1 MSQTIPSGTRLH
13 EHLRRRSITPFIG
26 IYDVF
31 SASLAARQFDALFG
45 SGLSFAAG
53 HYGLSD
59 VGFISWP
66 GILNFVQRVWA
77 IRTLQALR
85 AEDGLLSSG
94 MNRDATLI
102 TCNEVLL
109 QNLNQRGT

>member
-31 SASLAARQFDALFG
+31 SASLAARRFDALFV
-45 SGLSFAAG
+45 SGFSFAAS
-53 HYGLSD
+53 HCGLPD

-66 GILNFVQRVWA
+66 DILNFVQRVRA
-77 IRTLQALR
+77 NRPLQALG
-85 AEDGLLSSG
+85 AEDGSLSSA
-94 MNRDATLI
+94 MNRDATLT